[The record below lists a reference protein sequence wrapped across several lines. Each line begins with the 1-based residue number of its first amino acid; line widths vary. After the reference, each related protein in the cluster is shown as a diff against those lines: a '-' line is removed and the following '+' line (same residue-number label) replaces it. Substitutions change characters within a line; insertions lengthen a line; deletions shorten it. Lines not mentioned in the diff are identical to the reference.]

1 MIKVMKFGGTSV
13 GDGMVMSKTAGIIID
28 DPAMKAVVVSAM
40 SGVTNTLIAMM
51 KGPEAQAELIMEQLR
66 KKHLDA
72 ANVSMTAERYAT
84 YVPLLD
90 ERLDGLK
97 IRLRS
102 YHTASRGHDKKVL
115 HDAISSWGERLS
127 SLTLANI
134 LLSKGHAAIPMT
146 SEEAGIVATGQ
157 PGNGTADLYSTSINL
172 KARVMP
178 LMERGN
184 TPIITGF
191 YGIDENDRPLTFGRG
206 GSDYSGSVVANG
218 LDADAVEIWTDVD
231 GFMTADP
238 RLVPEAKTLSEMDY
252 NEAAELAY
260 FGAKVLHPRTIE
272 PARLKSLDVWVKNT
286 FNPEGK
292 GTRICALRQ
301 GGRNML
307 RSVAMKKDL
316 SIVKVYSGEL
326 MYQPGLV
333 NKILEAVCSNG
344 VTPYAISTSLSTF
357 AVLLP
362 SEQVPEVCDRVKEMR
377 DDVQKVHVKDDVSLI
392 SAVGDDMLQTCGVSA
407 KIFATVADAGANVE
421 MISEGASDVAL
432 NFVVNSEK
440 AVQVIRK
447 LHERYI
453 GG

>member
-1 MIKVMKFGGTSV
+1 MIKVLKFGGTSV
-13 GDGMVMSKTAGIIID
+13 GDGTVMVKTADIIMND
-28 DPAMKAVVVSAM
+28 TAKTAVVVSAM
-40 SGVTNTLIAMM
+40 SGVTNTLIALM
-51 KGPEAQAELIMEQLR
+51 KEPEARAEAILGQLR
-66 KKHLDA
+66 QKHLDA
-72 ANVSMTAERYAT
+72 AQIGMTGERYAA

-90 ERLDGLK
+90 ERLEDLRK
-97 IRLRS
+97 RLRS
-102 YHTASRGHDKKVL
+102 YHIATRGHDKKVL

-127 SLTLANI
+127 SLTLAYI
-134 LLSKGHAAIPMT
+134 LLSKGHDAVPLT

-157 PGNGTADLYSTSINL
+157 PGNGTADLYMTSINL
-172 KARVMP
+172 KARVLP
-178 LMERGN
+178 LMERGK

-191 YGIDENDRPLTFGRG
+191 YGMDGNDQPLTFGRG
-206 GSDYSGSVVANG
+206 GSDYSGSVLANG

-238 RLVPEAKTLSEMDY
+238 RLVPETITLSEMDY

-272 PARLKSLDVWVKNT
+272 PARMKSMDVWVKNT

-292 GTRICALRQ
+292 GTRICAVRQ

-344 VTPYAISTSLSTF
+344 VTPFAISTSLSTL

-362 SEQVPEVCDRVKEMR
+362 SEQVLEVCDRLRAMS

-440 AVQVIRK
+440 AVEVIRK